1 MTWRK
6 VNALNGI
13 RYFRKKNHMTQSE
26 LAEMLG
32 VTQTSVSQWEGG
44 RNYPDIKTAKRLA
57 EMFGATLDQIL
68 GMDRVDQAALP
79 QAPDFAEWPAP
90 APMARA
96 MASTSW
102 SKGQIAGHHGSPLSS
117 ARQRILDRAEIYLE
131 LELLDR
137 TGEAEENSL
146 EEEWHIIIQSH
157 RIIIDITREPC

>member
-1 MTWRK
+1 M
-6 VNALNGI
+6 NGI

-79 QAPDFAEWPAP
+79 QAPDFAEWPGTGTDGAGDGIYL
-90 APMARA
+90 MEQKARLLA
-96 MASTSW
+96 IMDRL
-102 SKGQIAGHHGSPLSS
+102 SPL

-146 EEEWHIIIQSH
+146 EENG
-157 RIIIDITREPC
+157 T